1 MLTKLTIRNFKRF
14 GDAEIELGNPVVF
27 IGPNNSGKTTALQAL
42 ALWEIGLRL
51 WTEKRSGKRTPEKRP
66 GVTINRR
73 DLIAVPVPGA
83 NLLWR
88 SLHVRDVKKVD
99 GNQQTS
105 NVLIELIVEGVSEG
119 KSWTCGLEFYYANE
133 ESFYCRPVR
142 LANDPTGT
150 QRIIPDEATKVQVA
164 FLQPMSGLLAN
175 ETRLDQGAINVRL
188 GEGRTAEVLRN
199 LCYMI
204 YSAEGREDRSD
215 GVPREIKQNIGEAG
229 WNTLKRQI
237 KRLFGVELDP
247 PKYIAERGEIKMTYK
262 DEAGVRLDISSS
274 GQGLQQTLLLLS
286 HLKVNPRSVLLLDE
300 PDAHLEILRQR
311 EIYQQLTEAAG
322 EQGSQIII
330 ASHSEVILSEAAD
343 RDTVVAFVGKPH
355 RIDDRG
361 SQLLKSL
368 KQIGFDQYYQAEQT
382 GWVLYLEGSTD
393 LAILQALAR
402 TLGHPAYEFLERPF
416 VSYVSNQPQKARDH
430 FYGLREG
437 KSDLVG
443 YALFD
448 RIEQSLQSGPGLKE
462 YMWTRREI
470 ENYLCSQDTLHAFA
484 AACAHEQG
492 PLFEHAQKNHYV
504 EIMQQCIEDFVPR
517 AALRD
522 LGDRW
527 WIDTKASDEF
537 LDRLFEAFFKIAQLP
552 NTMRK
557 TDYHVLAGYVPKD
570 QIDPEISRALD
581 SILEVARQA
590 KPVSDQ
596 S

>member
-14 GDAEIELGNPVVF
+14 GNVEVELGNPVVF

-42 ALWEIGLRL
+42 ALWEIGLKL
-51 WTEKRSGKRTPEKRP
+51 WVEKRSGKRTPEKRP

-73 DLIAVPVPGA
+73 DLISCPVPDA

-88 SLHVRDVKKVD
+88 DLHVRDVKKVD
-99 GNQQTS
+99 GSQQTS
-105 NVLIELIVEGVSEG
+105 NVRIEAIVDGVSEG
-119 KSWTCGLEFYYANE
+119 RSWTCGLEFDYANE
-133 ESFYCRPVR
+133 ESFYCRPLHVT
-142 LANDPTGT
+142 NDPASA
-150 QRIIPDEATKVQVA
+150 RMVIPEEATNVRMA

-175 ETRLDQGAINVRL
+175 ETRLDEGAINVRL

-204 YSAEGREDRSD
+204 YSAETRTAPVD
-215 GVPREIKQNIGEAG
+215 GVPREIKQIVGEAR
-229 WNTLKRQI
+229 WNTLKGQI

-247 PKYIAERGEIKMTYK
+247 PKYITERGEIEMTYK
-262 DEAGVRLDISSS
+262 DASGVRLDISSS
-274 GQGLQQTLLLLS
+274 GRGLQQTLLLLS

-311 EIYQQLTEAAG
+311 EIYQQITEAAR
-322 EQGSQIII
+322 EQQSQVII
-330 ASHSEVILSEAAD
+330 ASHSEVILAEAAD

-393 LAILQALAR
+393 LAILRALAR
-402 TLGHPAYEFLERPF
+402 ALGHPAYEALERPF
-416 VSYVSNQPQKARDH
+416 VCYVSNQPQKARDH
-430 FYGLREG
+430 FRGLREG

-448 RIEQSLQSGPGLKE
+448 RIEQPLQPGPGLNE

-470 ENYLCSQDTLHAFA
+470 ENYLCSQETLLAFA
-484 AACAHEQG
+484 ADYAHDQG
-492 PLFEHAQKNHYV
+492 PLFEQAQKTRYI
-504 EIMQQCIEDFVPR
+504 ETMQHCIDDYVPR
-517 AALRD
+517 AAQRD
-522 LGDRW
+522 PGDRW
-527 WIDTKASDEF
+527 WIDTKASDDF
-537 LDRLFEAFFKIAQLP
+537 LDRLFEAFFQAVELP

-557 TDYHVLAGYVPKD
+557 TNYHVLAGYVPKD

-581 SILEVARQA
+581 SILEVSQQA
-590 KPVSDQ
+590 KPATDQ
-596 S
+596 

>member
-14 GDAEIELGNPVVF
+14 GEVEIDLGNPVVF

-42 ALWEIGLRL
+42 ALWEIGLKL
-51 WTEKRSGKRTPEKRP
+51 WVEKRSGKRTPEKRP

-73 DLIAVPVPGA
+73 DLISCPVPDA

-88 SLHVRDVKKVD
+88 DLHVRDVKKIND
-99 GNQQTS
+99 NQQTS

-119 KSWTCGLEFYYANE
+119 ESWTCGLEFYYANA
-133 ESFYCRPVR
+133 ESFYCRPAR
-142 LANDPTGT
+142 LAADSVGT
-150 QRIIPDEATKVQVA
+150 QAIIPDEAKKVRLA

-199 LCYMI
+199 LCYRI
-204 YSAEGREDRSD
+204 YSAEGREARLDD
-215 GVPREIKQNIGEAG
+215 VPHEFKQIVGEAR

-247 PKYIAERGEIKMTYK
+247 PQYIAERGEIEMTYT
-262 DEAGVRLDISSS
+262 DASGVRLDISSS
-274 GQGLQQTLLLLS
+274 GRGLQQTLLLLS

-311 EIYQQLTEAAG
+311 EIYQQLTEAAK
-322 EQGSQIII
+322 EQQSQVII
-330 ASHSEVILSEAAD
+330 ASHSEVILAEAAD

-382 GWVLYLEGSTD
+382 GWVLYLEGSTG

-402 TLGHPAYEFLERPF
+402 ALGHPAYKALERPF
-416 VSYVSNQPQKARDH
+416 VSYVANQPQKARDH
-430 FYGLREG
+430 FRGLREG
-437 KSDLVG
+437 KTDLVG

-448 RIEQSLQSGPGLKE
+448 RVEQSLQSGPGLDE

-470 ENYLCSQDTLHAFA
+470 ENYLCSQDTLLAFA
-484 AACAHEQG
+484 ADYAHDQG
-492 PLFEHAQKNHYV
+492 PLFEQAEKARYI
-504 EIMQQCIEDFVPR
+504 ETMQRCIEDYVPR
-517 AALRD
+517 AAQRD
-522 LGDRW
+522 PGDRW
-527 WIDTKASDEF
+527 WIDTKASDDF
-537 LDRLFEAFFKIAQLP
+537 LDRLFEAFFKAIELP

-557 TDYHVLAGYVPKD
+557 TNYHVLAGYVPKD
-570 QIDPEISRALD
+570 KIDPEISRVLD
-581 SILEVARQA
+581 SILEVSRQA
-590 KPVSDQ
+590 KPAPDPP
-596 S
+596 